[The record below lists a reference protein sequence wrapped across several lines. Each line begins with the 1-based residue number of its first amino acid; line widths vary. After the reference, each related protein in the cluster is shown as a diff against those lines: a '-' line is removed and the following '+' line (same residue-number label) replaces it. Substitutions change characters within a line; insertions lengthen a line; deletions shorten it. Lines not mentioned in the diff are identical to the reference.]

1 MVENV
6 NTWVS
11 HYIKKH
17 GGPYEIPQDC
27 RHSWESMQ
35 TFLGGIL
42 DDKKT
47 SKNKIKGCVM
57 QGLMSCCIR
66 LQEIVKEKIDVI
78 SERGLELKESVIVHK
93 ELSEIV
99 DLRMHE
105 VTTGEALI
113 DKAKLCDVLTEEND
127 RLKEKVS
134 IIQRELEECRH
145 ATNVAFDK
153 LVCNTAPPCLS
164 PSTETPAK
172 PGVGDE
178 GYKPIYPWEDIKLSQ
193 GTLPAAPTTTT
204 TVLNASNTGEMQ
216 VTTKKLKHHEMDAIV
231 KEIGHVP
238 QHDIKIFAM
247 VFVTFRV
254 SNMYSLTVEDVERVL
269 QRVIGNGLWARI
281 KQTCGEHRRTKV
293 VLKELLWALYGI
305 AYNVSLSGKIK
316 QLKQESPYEL
326 SSRIAVIMA
335 LLVPTNPGFVEGDI
349 VHRFMFMDALEE
361 SLREEILCVTPD
373 PRDLNDILL
382 RADNWWRKK
391 ERWFA
396 VDSARVFRVEGQQR
410 KEVFNP
416 NSYSTGNKNQQMGQ
430 NSQVHRGRDRH
441 DNGERR
447 SRPGIPF
454 NEIRSKR
461 DILQAG
467 NWRQNSKPW
476 IPFSQLKS
484 EHENLQIEYDK
495 IRAERD
501 LFKEQLDKLK
511 EELSNLKVDVK
522 VAEVE
527 AERGH
532 LLGALDFS

>member
-6 NTWVS
+6 NTWVL

-17 GGPYEIPQDC
+17 GRPYEIPQDC

-47 SKNKIKGCVM
+47 SKTKIKGCVM

-66 LQEIVKEKIDVI
+66 LQEIVKEKIAVI
-78 SERGLELKESVIVHK
+78 SERDLELKESVIVHK
-93 ELSEIV
+93 QLSERIV
-99 DLRMHE
+99 DLRMHG

-113 DKAKLCDVLTEEND
+113 DKAKLCDVLTEENE
-127 RLKEKVS
+127 RLKERVA
-134 IIQRELEECRH
+134 IIQRELEDCRH

-153 LVCNTAPPCLS
+153 LACNTAPPCLS

-178 GYKPIYPWEDIKLSQ
+178 GYKPIYPWEVIKLSQ

-216 VTTKKLKHHEMDAIV
+216 VTTKKLKPHEMDAIV

-238 QHDIKIFAM
+238 QHDINRFLQW
-247 VFVTFRV
+247 FCDFQRV

-281 KQTCGEHRRTKV
+281 KQTCGEHRRTKE
-293 VLKELLWALYGI
+293 VLKELLRALYGI
-305 AYNVSLSGKIK
+305 ASNVSLSGKIK

-349 VHRFMFMDALEE
+349 VHRVMFMDALEE

-441 DNGERR
+441 DNGERQ

-461 DILQAG
+461 DRLQ
-467 NWRQNSKPW
+467 
-476 IPFSQLKS
+476 
-484 EHENLQIEYDK
+484 
-495 IRAERD
+495 
-501 LFKEQLDKLK
+501 EQLDKLK

-532 LLGALDFS
+532 RLGVLDFS